1 MRYHLDC
8 QLALKLN
15 LTFMHNNYMKVS
27 LTFILSVLIIFVSSC
42 TTTAGNKK
50 NFEDGNNRS
59 KDFVLNQINKS
70 ANKDIPNIVSKL
82 YKLKKL
88 DKSEQDL
95 LIVSLKNGDIKRS
108 YTNEV
113 EKLLNH
119 SQEIYS
125 SDLKLSIRTSEKNK
139 EMLVES
145 LLQENILFSIS
156 FSENDFFI
164 NDDVFASNLKFYC
177 QSFIEEQNNKL
188 ENRLLREE
196 KILIVFSSEYEEDAN
211 ALMLNNSDHI
221 YLRINGDDYENKL
234 QKILEIN
241 NSYNK
246 AELVSSFDK
255 SLKIEHTP
263 RLRQDLKKIYFLVGY
278 NEGKSVVP
286 FVKSFS
292 TDLQLF
298 SSTRIFHEADSL
310 NDLADFENL
319 TIPVS
324 KNFIAKAE
332 KNNFDNLK
340 KKFENLLLED
350 YINIEKAY
358 QNNIFNS
365 KIILNT
371 GLTQINRGACVE
383 RNLGFWNIDI
393 NSIADQS

>member
-1 MRYHLDC
+1 
-8 QLALKLN
+8 
-15 LTFMHNNYMKVS
+15 
-27 LTFILSVLIIFVSSC
+27 
-42 TTTAGNKK
+42 
-50 NFEDGNNRS
+50 
-59 KDFVLNQINKS
+59 
-70 ANKDIPNIVSKL
+70 
-82 YKLKKL
+82 
-88 DKSEQDL
+88 KSEQDL
-95 LIVSLKNGDIKRS
+95 LIFSLKNGDIKRS

-145 LLQENILFSIS
+145 LLQENILFNIS

-246 AELVSSFDK
+246 AELISSFDK

-324 KNFIAKAE
+324 KNFITKAE

>member
-1 MRYHLDC
+1 
-8 QLALKLN
+8 
-15 LTFMHNNYMKVS
+15 MHNNYMKVS

-125 SDLKLSIRTSEKNK
+125 SDLMLSIRTSEKNK

-246 AELVSSFDK
+246 AELVSGFDK

-263 RLRQDLKKIYFLVGY
+263 RLRQDLNKIYFLVGY

-358 QNNIFNS
+358 QNNIVNS

>member
-1 MRYHLDC
+1 
-8 QLALKLN
+8 
-15 LTFMHNNYMKVS
+15 MKVS

-125 SDLKLSIRTSEKNK
+125 SDLKLGIRTSEKNK

-324 KNFIAKAE
+324 KNFVAKAE

-393 NSIADQS
+393 NSIAGQS

>member
-1 MRYHLDC
+1 
-8 QLALKLN
+8 
-15 LTFMHNNYMKVS
+15 MKVS

-95 LIVSLKNGDIKRS
+95 LIFSLKNGDIKRS

-177 QSFIEEQNNKL
+177 QSFIEEQDNKL
-188 ENRLLREE
+188 KNRLLKEE

>member
-1 MRYHLDC
+1 
-8 QLALKLN
+8 
-15 LTFMHNNYMKVS
+15 MHNNYMKVS

-125 SDLKLSIRTSEKNK
+125 SDLKLNIRTSEKNK

-145 LLQENILFSIS
+145 LLQENILFTIS

-188 ENRLLREE
+188 EDRLLRDE

>member
-1 MRYHLDC
+1 
-8 QLALKLN
+8 
-15 LTFMHNNYMKVS
+15 MHNNYMKVS

-393 NSIADQS
+393 NSIAGQS

>member
-1 MRYHLDC
+1 
-8 QLALKLN
+8 
-15 LTFMHNNYMKVS
+15 MKVS

-125 SDLKLSIRTSEKNK
+125 SDLKLSIRTSEKNR

-145 LLQENILFSIS
+145 LLQENILFTIS

-188 ENRLLREE
+188 EDRLLRDE

>member
-1 MRYHLDC
+1 
-8 QLALKLN
+8 
-15 LTFMHNNYMKVS
+15 MHNNYMKVS

-145 LLQENILFSIS
+145 LLQENILFTIS
-156 FSENDFFI
+156 FSENNFFI

-188 ENRLLREE
+188 GDRLLRDE

-221 YLRINGDDYENKL
+221 YLRINSDDYENKL

-246 AELVSSFDK
+246 AELVSSLDK
-255 SLKIEHTP
+255 SLKIEHSP

>member
-1 MRYHLDC
+1 
-8 QLALKLN
+8 
-15 LTFMHNNYMKVS
+15 MKVS

-42 TTTAGNKK
+42 ATTSGNKK

-59 KDFVLNQINKS
+59 KDFVLNQINES
-70 ANKDIPNIVSKL
+70 ANKDIPNIISKL

-119 SQEIYS
+119 SQKIYS

-145 LLQENILFSIS
+145 LLQENILFNIS

-177 QSFIEEQNNKL
+177 QSFIEEQNKKL

-234 QKILEIN
+234 QKILEI
-241 NSYNK
+241 
-246 AELVSSFDK
+246 
-255 SLKIEHTP
+255 KIG
-263 RLRQDLKKIYFLVGY
+263 RA
-278 NEGKSVVP
+278 S
-286 FVKSFS
+286 
-292 TDLQLF
+292 
-298 SSTRIFHEADSL
+298 
-310 NDLADFENL
+310 
-319 TIPVS
+319 
-324 KNFIAKAE
+324 
-332 KNNFDNLK
+332 
-340 KKFENLLLED
+340 
-350 YINIEKAY
+350 
-358 QNNIFNS
+358 
-365 KIILNT
+365 
-371 GLTQINRGACVE
+371 
-383 RNLGFWNIDI
+383 
-393 NSIADQS
+393 

>member
-1 MRYHLDC
+1 
-8 QLALKLN
+8 
-15 LTFMHNNYMKVS
+15 MHNNYMKVS

-125 SDLKLSIRTSEKNK
+125 SDLKLSISTSEKNK

-211 ALMLNNSDHI
+211 ALMLNNSDHV

-324 KNFIAKAE
+324 KSFIAKAK

>member
-1 MRYHLDC
+1 
-8 QLALKLN
+8 
-15 LTFMHNNYMKVS
+15 MKVS

-50 NFEDGNNRS
+50 KFEDGDNRS

-70 ANKDIPNIVSKL
+70 ASKDIPNILSKL

-263 RLRQDLKKIYFLVGY
+263 RLRQDLNKIYFLVGY

-371 GLTQINRGACVE
+371 GLTQINRGACAE
-383 RNLGFWNIDI
+383 RNLDFWNIDI

>member
-1 MRYHLDC
+1 
-8 QLALKLN
+8 
-15 LTFMHNNYMKVS
+15 MKVS

-108 YTNEV
+108 YANEV

-125 SDLKLSIRTSEKNK
+125 SELRLSIRTSEKNK

-371 GLTQINRGACVE
+371 GLAQINRGACVE

-393 NSIADQS
+393 NSIADRS

>member
-1 MRYHLDC
+1 
-8 QLALKLN
+8 
-15 LTFMHNNYMKVS
+15 MHNNYMKVS

-95 LIVSLKNGDIKRS
+95 LIFSLKNGDIKRS

-332 KNNFDNLK
+332 KNNFENLK

-393 NSIADQS
+393 NSIAGQS

>member
-1 MRYHLDC
+1 
-8 QLALKLN
+8 
-15 LTFMHNNYMKVS
+15 MHNNYMKVS

-241 NSYNK
+241 NSYSK
-246 AELVSSFDK
+246 AELLSSFDK

>member
-1 MRYHLDC
+1 
-8 QLALKLN
+8 
-15 LTFMHNNYMKVS
+15 
-27 LTFILSVLIIFVSSC
+27 
-42 TTTAGNKK
+42 
-50 NFEDGNNRS
+50 
-59 KDFVLNQINKS
+59 
-70 ANKDIPNIVSKL
+70 
-82 YKLKKL
+82 
-88 DKSEQDL
+88 
-95 LIVSLKNGDIKRS
+95 
-108 YTNEV
+108 
-113 EKLLNH
+113 
-119 SQEIYS
+119 
-125 SDLKLSIRTSEKNK
+125 
-139 EMLVES
+139 MLVES
-145 LLQENILFSIS
+145 LLQQNILFSIS
-156 FSENDFFI
+156 FNENDFFI

-221 YLRINGDDYENKL
+221 YLRINSDDYENKL

-324 KNFIAKAE
+324 KNFIAKAK

>member
-1 MRYHLDC
+1 
-8 QLALKLN
+8 
-15 LTFMHNNYMKVS
+15 MKVS

>member
-1 MRYHLDC
+1 
-8 QLALKLN
+8 
-15 LTFMHNNYMKVS
+15 MKVS

-125 SDLKLSIRTSEKNK
+125 SDLMLSISTSEKNK

-263 RLRQDLKKIYFLVGY
+263 RLRQDLNKIYFLVGY

-393 NSIADQS
+393 NSIAGQS

>member
-1 MRYHLDC
+1 
-8 QLALKLN
+8 
-15 LTFMHNNYMKVS
+15 MKVS

-95 LIVSLKNGDIKRS
+95 LIVGLKNGDIKRS

-393 NSIADQS
+393 NSIAGQS

>member
-1 MRYHLDC
+1 
-8 QLALKLN
+8 
-15 LTFMHNNYMKVS
+15 MHNNYMKVS

-125 SDLKLSIRTSEKNK
+125 SDLMLSIRTSEKNK

-319 TIPVS
+319 IIPVS

-393 NSIADQS
+393 NSIAGQS

>member
-1 MRYHLDC
+1 
-8 QLALKLN
+8 
-15 LTFMHNNYMKVS
+15 MKVS

-177 QSFIEEQNNKL
+177 QSFIEEQDNKL

>member
-1 MRYHLDC
+1 
-8 QLALKLN
+8 
-15 LTFMHNNYMKVS
+15 MKVS

-145 LLQENILFSIS
+145 LLQENILFTIS

-393 NSIADQS
+393 NSIAGQS

>member
-1 MRYHLDC
+1 
-8 QLALKLN
+8 
-15 LTFMHNNYMKVS
+15 MHNNYMKVS

-125 SDLKLSIRTSEKNK
+125 SDLKLSISTSEKNK

-145 LLQENILFSIS
+145 LLQEKILFSIS

-324 KNFIAKAE
+324 KSFIAKAK

-393 NSIADQS
+393 NSIAGQS

>member
-1 MRYHLDC
+1 
-8 QLALKLN
+8 
-15 LTFMHNNYMKVS
+15 MKVS

-95 LIVSLKNGDIKRS
+95 LIFSLKNGDIKRS
-108 YTNEV
+108 YANEV

-125 SDLKLSIRTSEKNK
+125 SELRLSIRTSEKNK

-278 NEGKSVVP
+278 NEGKSLVP

-393 NSIADQS
+393 NSIAGQS

>member
-1 MRYHLDC
+1 
-8 QLALKLN
+8 
-15 LTFMHNNYMKVS
+15 MKVS

-145 LLQENILFSIS
+145 LLQENILFTIS

-188 ENRLLREE
+188 EDRLLREE

>member
-1 MRYHLDC
+1 
-8 QLALKLN
+8 
-15 LTFMHNNYMKVS
+15 MHNNYMKVS

-95 LIVSLKNGDIKRS
+95 LIFSLKNGDIKRS
-108 YTNEV
+108 YINEV

-125 SDLKLSIRTSEKNK
+125 SDLKISIRTSEKNK

-319 TIPVS
+319 IIPVS

>member
-1 MRYHLDC
+1 
-8 QLALKLN
+8 
-15 LTFMHNNYMKVS
+15 MKVS

-50 NFEDGNNRS
+50 KFEDGDNRS

-332 KNNFDNLK
+332 KNNFNNLK

>member
-1 MRYHLDC
+1 
-8 QLALKLN
+8 
-15 LTFMHNNYMKVS
+15 MKVS

-42 TTTAGNKK
+42 ATTSGNKK

-59 KDFVLNQINKS
+59 KDFVLNQINES
-70 ANKDIPNIVSKL
+70 ANKDIPNIISKL

-95 LIVSLKNGDIKRS
+95 LIVSLKNGDIKRP
-108 YTNEV
+108 YANEV

-188 ENRLLREE
+188 EDRLLREE

-221 YLRINGDDYENKL
+221 YLRISGDDYENKL

-393 NSIADQS
+393 NSIAGQS

>member
-1 MRYHLDC
+1 
-8 QLALKLN
+8 
-15 LTFMHNNYMKVS
+15 MHNNYMKVS

-125 SDLKLSIRTSEKNK
+125 SDLKLGIRTSEKNK

-241 NSYNK
+241 NSYDK

-263 RLRQDLKKIYFLVGY
+263 RLRQDLNKIYFLVGY

-319 TIPVS
+319 IIPVS

>member
-1 MRYHLDC
+1 
-8 QLALKLN
+8 
-15 LTFMHNNYMKVS
+15 MHNNYMKVS

-125 SDLKLSIRTSEKNK
+125 SDLMLSISTSEKNK
-139 EMLVES
+139 EMLVKS
-145 LLQENILFSIS
+145 LLQENILFTIS
-156 FSENDFFI
+156 FSENDFVI

-188 ENRLLREE
+188 EDRLLREE

-221 YLRINGDDYENKL
+221 YLRINDDDYENKL

-255 SLKIEHTP
+255 SLKIEHAP

>member
-1 MRYHLDC
+1 
-8 QLALKLN
+8 
-15 LTFMHNNYMKVS
+15 MKVS

-125 SDLKLSIRTSEKNK
+125 SDLKISIRTSEKNK

-221 YLRINGDDYENKL
+221 YLRINSDDYENKL

-393 NSIADQS
+393 NSIAGQS

>member
-1 MRYHLDC
+1 
-8 QLALKLN
+8 
-15 LTFMHNNYMKVS
+15 MHNNYMKVS

-263 RLRQDLKKIYFLVGY
+263 RLRQDLNKIYFLVGY

>member
-1 MRYHLDC
+1 
-8 QLALKLN
+8 
-15 LTFMHNNYMKVS
+15 MHNNYMKVS

-319 TIPVS
+319 IIPVS

-393 NSIADQS
+393 NSIAGQS

>member
-1 MRYHLDC
+1 
-8 QLALKLN
+8 
-15 LTFMHNNYMKVS
+15 MKVS

-125 SDLKLSIRTSEKNK
+125 SDLMLSIRTSEKNK

-145 LLQENILFSIS
+145 LLQENILFTIS
-156 FSENDFFI
+156 FNENDFFI

-188 ENRLLREE
+188 EDRLLREE

-371 GLTQINRGACVE
+371 GLTQIKRGACVE

>member
-1 MRYHLDC
+1 
-8 QLALKLN
+8 
-15 LTFMHNNYMKVS
+15 MHNNYMKVS

-42 TTTAGNKK
+42 TTTSGNKK

-119 SQEIYS
+119 SQKIYS

-177 QSFIEEQNNKL
+177 QSFIEEQDNKL
-188 ENRLLREE
+188 KNRLLREE

-221 YLRINGDDYENKL
+221 YLRINVDDYENKL
-234 QKILEIN
+234 KKILEIN

-358 QNNIFNS
+358 QSSILNS
-365 KIILNT
+365 RIILNT
-371 GLTQINRGACVE
+371 GLTQINRAACVE

-393 NSIADQS
+393 NSIAGQS

>member
-1 MRYHLDC
+1 
-8 QLALKLN
+8 
-15 LTFMHNNYMKVS
+15 MKVS

-125 SDLKLSIRTSEKNK
+125 SDLMLSIRTSEKNK

-145 LLQENILFSIS
+145 LLQENILFTIS
-156 FSENDFFI
+156 FNENDFFI

-188 ENRLLREE
+188 EDRLLREE

>member
-1 MRYHLDC
+1 
-8 QLALKLN
+8 
-15 LTFMHNNYMKVS
+15 MKVS

-221 YLRINGDDYENKL
+221 YLRINSDDYENKI

-324 KNFIAKAE
+324 KNFIAKAK

-383 RNLGFWNIDI
+383 RNLGFWDIDI